1 MSKLSEFTS
10 PAEVFLAESAEDW
23 IGVHVLGPPEAS
35 GQIPVR
41 VTWTGEIPGYQVGDT
56 MQVPPDTLARERLS
70 VHAIAAQARKIHEH
84 RQRLWDDTR
93 GPAEAALATLRK
105 LADRFTARA
114 TYEDMDRMV
123 GEFRHLDRLLRTGH
137 PLPRE
142 WEKRRDAY
150 DPAVPMSPNLSREV
164 AWVDQ
169 LGTHISAT
177 PPRRATAPSPSL
189 DDLAAEQEVG
199 PLTDA
204 QQLRGKRVDGF
215 ATFDEGLRAARGG
228 T

>member
-1 MSKLSEFTS
+1 
-10 PAEVFLAESAEDW
+10 
-23 IGVHVLGPPEAS
+23 
-35 GQIPVR
+35 
-41 VTWTGEIPGYQVGDT
+41 
-56 MQVPPDTLARERLS
+56 
-70 VHAIAAQARKIHEH
+70 
-84 RQRLWDDTR
+84 
-93 GPAEAALATLRK
+93 
-105 LADRFTARA
+105 
-114 TYEDMDRMV
+114 
-123 GEFRHLDRLLRTGH
+123 
-137 PLPRE
+137 
-142 WEKRRDAY
+142 
-150 DPAVPMSPNLSREV
+150 V